1 MAVKSK
7 YAVVEFIKEESVAVV
22 LRSWIDR
29 EEEVKYI
36 LQKFIKTLCV
46 LLIINDTWLLCFCDT
61 KIMDRLIHLYVLCLM
76 GSSQLDKRK
85 KKTDKR

>member
-22 LRSWIDR
+22 LWSWI
-29 EEEVKYI
+29 EKYI

-76 GSSQLDKRK
+76 GSSQLDKK